1 MISAGT
7 VCPIDG
13 KIGAEA
19 MALWAKYGH
28 ERPDYKTYVKRMD
41 DRKKADKKAE
51 KEMTQELEKM
61 DKLKAKEEARKIEWK
76 EPK

>member
-13 KIGAEA
+13 KIGSEA
-19 MALWAKYGH
+19 MKLWAKYGH
-28 ERPDYKTYVKRMD
+28 ERPDYKIYVKRMD

-51 KEMTQELEKM
+51 KEMTKEFKKIEANKI
-61 DKLKAKEEARKIEWK
+61 KEETKTKPR
-76 EPK
+76 